1 MAGAVKRGYH
11 SEVRAA
17 QARETRRAVVAAADR
32 LFVERGYGATTVD
45 AVAAA
50 AAVSRKTVFTAVGGK
65 LDLLRTA
72 IEWAVA
78 GDDLPVAVAD
88 RAGLRDVLN
97 HSDPRALLWG
107 CAQVSTQINGR
118 VAALS
123 LVLDGA
129 AGADPEARAL
139 ADEGHA
145 HRLEDARTVVD
156 RLRTLGALTGRLPP
170 EEAVDV
176 VWLAIDPGLYD
187 RLVRIRGWAP
197 ARFESRLADSLV
209 AALLDE

>member
-1 MAGAVKRGYH
+1 MDGSVKRGYR
-11 SEVRAA
+11 SDVRAA
-17 QARETRRAVVAAADR
+17 QARDTRRAVVAAAER

-50 AAVSRKTVFTAVGGK
+50 AVVSRKTVFTAVGGK

-88 RAGLRDVLN
+88 RAGLRDVLDRA
-97 HSDPRALLWG
+97 DPVALLRG

-129 AGADPEARAL
+129 AGMDGEARAL
-139 ADEGHA
+139 VEEGRA
-145 HRLEDARTVVD
+145 HRLEDARTIVV
-156 RLRTLGALTGRLPP
+156 RLRALGALTGRLEPD
-170 EEAVDV
+170 EAVDL
-176 VWLAIDPGLYD
+176 VWLAIDPALFD
-187 RLVRIRGWAP
+187 RLVRLRGWAP
-197 ARFESRLADSLV
+197 DRFERWLADSLLG
-209 AALLDE
+209 ALLDG

>member
-1 MAGAVKRGYH
+1 MDGSVKRGYR
-11 SEVRAA
+11 SDVRAA
-17 QARETRRAVVAAADR
+17 QARDTRRAVVAAAER

-50 AAVSRKTVFTAVGGK
+50 AVVSRKTVFTAVGGK

-88 RAGLRDVLN
+88 RAGLRDVLDQA
-97 HSDPRALLWG
+97 DPVALLRG

-129 AGADPEARAL
+129 AGMDGEARAL
-139 ADEGHA
+139 AEEGRA
-145 HRLEDARTVVD
+145 HRLEDARTIVV
-156 RLRTLGALTGRLPP
+156 RLRALGALTGRLEPD
-170 EEAVDV
+170 EAVDL
-176 VWLAIDPGLYD
+176 VWLAIDPALFD
-187 RLVRIRGWAP
+187 RLVRLRGWAP
-197 ARFESRLADSLV
+197 DRFERWLADSLLG
-209 AALLDE
+209 ALLDG

>member
-1 MAGAVKRGYH
+1 MDGAVKRGYR

-17 QARETRRAVVAAADR
+17 QARDTRRAVIAAAER
-32 LFVERGYGATTVD
+32 LFVERGYGATPVD

-50 AAVSRKTVFTAVGGK
+50 AGVSRKTVFTAVGGK

-97 HSDPRALLWG
+97 QADPVALLRG
-107 CAQVSTQINGR
+107 CARASAQINGR

-129 AGADPEARAL
+129 AGVDQEARAL
-139 ADEGHA
+139 VDEGRA
-145 HRLEDARTVVD
+145 HRLQEARTIVE
-156 RLRTLGALTGRLPP
+156 RLRTLGALTGRLEPD
-170 EEAVDV
+170 EAVDV
-176 VWLAIDPGLYD
+176 VWLAIDPALFD
-187 RLVRIRGWAP
+187 RLVRLRGWAP
-197 ARFESRLADSLV
+197 DRFESWLADSLV
-209 AALLDE
+209 AALLDR